1 MANVLLTGASGFVGG
16 HLLRELLANGHR
28 VQALSRG
35 AASDAVLADAGAVPV
50 RGSLGD
56 QAALNAAAQGVHAVF
71 HCAANTS
78 AWSRDREVQ
87 NDTNIEGTRRLL
99 AAAEANGVECFVHTS
114 SVSAYSHLVEEVLT
128 ETLPQRGGESW
139 INYERSKFLGEQAV
153 RQSALPYL
161 VFNPSHVLG
170 PGDRN
175 NWARLVKMVHDGT
188 LPGVPPGSGAFA
200 DVREIAKAQVKAWQS
215 GLRNESFLLGGS
227 HASFLEFVQLA
238 AQLSGRPPARRAM
251 PQALLRVVGQLS
263 EMAAAVTGKMPQ
275 ITPAAVAMT
284 CHHLKV
290 NSAKAMA
297 QLGYR
302 ETPLPQLMADTLAW
316 MRAEGMITA
325 SPV

>member
-28 VQALSRG
+28 VRALSRSPS
-35 AASDAVLADAGAVPV
+35 SDALLADAGAEPV
-50 RGSLGD
+50 RGSLQD
-56 QAALNAAAQGVHAVF
+56 QCVLNAACQNVEAVF

-78 AWSRDREVQ
+78 PWSRDREVQ
-87 NDTNIEGTRRLL
+87 DETNIAGTERLL
-99 AAAEANGVECFVHTS
+99 AAAEANGVGCFVHTS
-114 SVSAYSHLVEEVLT
+114 SVSAYSHLVEETLT

-139 INYERSKFLGEQAV
+139 INYERSKFLGEEAV

-175 NWARLVKMVHDGT
+175 NWARLVKMVYDGT

-200 DVREIAKAQVKAWQS
+200 DVREIAKAQVRAWQA

-251 PQALLRVVGQLS
+251 PQTLLRIIGQLS
-263 EMAAAVTGKMPQ
+263 EMSAAVTGKMPQ

-290 NSAKAMA
+290 DSGKAIA
-297 QLGYR
+297 RLGYC
-302 ETPLPQLMADTLAW
+302 ETPLPQLMADTLVW
-316 MRAEGMITA
+316 MRAEGMVTA
-325 SPV
+325 